1 LSIIGRFGSR
11 DQSRCDTRRE
21 DATASAAAAAAVA
34 VAVAAAR
41 IDLDASGCCSF
52 QLGLDRGN

>member
-11 DQSRCDTRRE
+11 DQSRCDARRE
-21 DATASAAAAAAVA
+21 DATASAAAAAA